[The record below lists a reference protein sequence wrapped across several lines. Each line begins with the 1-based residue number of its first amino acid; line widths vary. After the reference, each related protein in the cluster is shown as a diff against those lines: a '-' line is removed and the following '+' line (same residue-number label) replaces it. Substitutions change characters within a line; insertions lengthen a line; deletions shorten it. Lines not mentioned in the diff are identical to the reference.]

1 MHSEQL
7 FFYGVCAA
15 GALVAGPAKD
25 STFEDDRTVTAQSAV
40 GLHHNVPLIGLL
52 GGLLSVG
59 VTPGQCAAGHG
70 LFQLYTFN
78 DLP

>member
-1 MHSEQL
+1 MT
-7 FFYGVCAA
+7 VCLSA
-15 GALVAGPAKD
+15 GALVAGPAQD
-25 STFEDDRTVTAQSAV
+25 GTYADDRTFSSESSV

-70 LFQLYTFN
+70 LFQLYTVHN
-78 DLP
+78 LP